1 MIDGIDLHVAW
12 QAAQTLLVLAM
23 LGVMWRLHRRLDS
36 LRAAR
41 DEASEWLEQFS
52 KLIART
58 EAALRQA
65 RQPAPAPVTH
75 INEARRDAS
84 ERTPDGAARQPD
96 PFRPPTPA
104 EPARRGAPD
113 AATGAKIAKLEDIL
127 GRLR

>member
-1 MIDGIDLHVAW
+1 VTDGIDLHVAW

-65 RQPAPAPVTH
+65 RQLAPAPVTN
-75 INEARRDAS
+75 INEAKRDAS

-96 PFRPPTPA
+96 PLRPPPSD
-104 EPARRGAPD
+104 PARRGAPD